1 MVHRVDHDNGYT
13 HIIGNYLSLPNWL
26 GLFGLMVNVGGRAEF
41 YIVNTQEEK
50 NALSQA
56 SSVEVIL
63 YEQFQVN

>member
-1 MVHRVDHDNGYT
+1 
-13 HIIGNYLSLPNWL
+13 
-26 GLFGLMVNVGGRAEF
+26 MVNVGGRAEF